1 MAKWRSSVVAGVAVA
16 VASWVSGEVSVAPGG
31 RAGVEATVRQYLEG
45 WWGGDVTSLQRA
57 LHPAV
62 RRHALRA
69 GAGARGA
76 LQSATA
82 AQLLATAGERH
93 GTARGGAGGP
103 WAVTVVA
110 VDGDLAVAKAVAAG
124 AVELI
129 QLVRLE
135 GEWKI
140 VDIVCQGTVTGD
152 SANPLLGEWK
162 TPFGAPPFGEIKPEQ
177 FLPAFQEAIRRHD
190 REVAA
195 IAENPAAPTF
205 ANTVAALDDS
215 GELLARVNNVFG
227 LLTSAETNEQLQ
239 AVEAQVK
246 PMLAAH
252 ADDVYL
258 NEALFARVEA
268 VYRDRAQLHL
278 NPEDATLLARTYRRF
293 VRGGAK
299 LSPEQKERLRAINGE
314 LSRLIVK
321 FSDNLLRETNDYRL
335 VVEDRERL
343 AGLPADQVAAAAAAA
358 QEAGLAG
365 KWVFTLKAPSIW
377 PFLQSAADREL
388 RRQLLTAYSQRCD
401 RGGATDNKEVFATI
415 VALRAEKARLLG
427 YPTWADFVL
436 EEYMAKTPA
445 AVYGFLEQLWRP
457 ALAKARAEAAE
468 LQAMLEAEGETFRL
482 EPWDWRY
489 CAEKVKK
496 AKYDLDEE
504 AIRPYLALENVRH
517 GAFTLAHKLYGVNFT
532 PRPEV
537 PVYHPEVQVY
547 EVTEENGRHIGLLYL
562 DYHPRPGKRGG
573 AWCGSIRDQWIKDGA
588 TVTPIV
594 YNVGNF
600 SRPSGGAPALLSVDE
615 AETLFHEFGHALHFL
630 FSACRFRGS
639 ATVAQ
644 DFVELPSQI
653 MENWVFEPKLLELY
667 ARHFQT
673 HEPMPAELVAKIR
686 RAATFNQGFA
696 NTEYLAAALL
706 DMDWHTL
713 TTTQPQDVRA
723 FEAASL
729 KRWGLIGEILPR
741 YRTTYFLHAADEY
754 SAGYYSYIWSAVLD
768 ADAFQAFAETG
779 DVFDRATGRRFRE
792 LLSKVGS
799 EDPMELF
806 KRFRGREPKVD
817 ALLAKRGLQ

>member
-1 MAKWRSSVVAGVAVA
+1 MVRYWCALLCSVGVAAAGVAAETSVSAEASAAVVAAVREFVDGWAAGDALRVQRVLHPELVRRSLVVLPDGREELQSVTADQLVA
-16 VASWVSGEVSVAPGG
+16 VATSRKGAKVAASPRGEV
-31 RAGVEATVRQYLEG
+31 TVLE
-45 WWGGDVTSLQRA
+45 VN
-57 LHPAV
+57 
-62 RRHALRA
+62 
-69 GAGARGA
+69 GA
-76 LQSATA
+76 
-82 AQLLATAGERH
+82 LATAK
-93 GTARGGAGGP
+93 
-103 WAVTVVA
+103 VA
-110 VDGDLAVAKAVAAG
+110 SPGSVA
-124 AVELI
+124 LLH
-129 QLVRLE
+129 LVRLN

-140 VDIVCQGTVTGD
+140 VDMVSRPAGVGGET
-152 SANPLLGEWK
+152 NPLLGEWH
-162 TPFGAPPFGEIKPEQ
+162 TPFGAPPFGEIRPEH

-190 REVAA
+190 QELAA
-195 IAENPAAPTF
+195 IASNPAEPTF

-227 LLTSAETNEQLQ
+227 VLSSAETNEQLQ
-239 AVEAQVK
+239 GVEAQVK

-252 ADDVYL
+252 ADNVYL

-268 VYRDRAQLHL
+268 VYRQRQRLHL
-278 NPEDATLLARTYRRF
+278 NAEEAMLLERTYRRF

-299 LSPEQKERLRAINGE
+299 LSPEQKERLRAINAE
-314 LSRLIVK
+314 LSRRIVK
-321 FSDNLLRETNDYRL
+321 FSENLLRETNEYRL
-335 VVEDRERL
+335 VVEDRSRL
-343 AGLPADQVAAAAAAA
+343 AGLPEDQVAAAAATAK
-358 QEAGLAG
+358 EAGLAG

-401 RGGATDNKEVFATI
+401 HGGATDNKEIFATI

-445 AVYGFLEQLWRP
+445 TVYTFLEQLWRP

-468 LQAMLEAEGETFRL
+468 LQAMIEAEGGTFRL
-482 EPWDWRY
+482 EPWDWRFY
-489 CAEKVKK
+489 SEKVKK

-504 AIRPYLALENVRH
+504 AIRPYLALDNVRN

-532 PRPEV
+532 LRPEV

-547 EVTEENGRHIGLLYL
+547 EVTEADGKHIGLLYL

-573 AWCGSIRDQWIKDGA
+573 AWCASIRDQWIKDG
-588 TVTPIV
+588 TFVTPIV

-600 SRPSGGAPALLSVDE
+600 SRPSGDAPALLSVDE

-673 HEPMPAELVAKIR
+673 QEPMPAELVARIR

-713 TTTQPQDVRA
+713 TTTQPQDVTA

-729 KRWGLIGEILPR
+729 QRWGLIPEILPR
-741 YRTTYFLHAADEY
+741 YRTTYFLHSADEY

-768 ADAFQAFAETG
+768 ADAFQAFVETG
-779 DVFDRATGRRFRE
+779 DVFDRATGTRLRE
-792 LLSKVGS
+792 LLSRVGS
-799 EDPMELF
+799 EDPMELY

-817 ALLAKRGLQ
+817 ALLAKRGLK